1 MPNYKRNFLSGG
13 IFFFTVVTHGRR
25 PWLCTE
31 KARNSLR
38 MAVREVRAR
47 RPFAIDAWVLLPDHM
62 HCLWELPEG
71 DHDFSVRWRL
81 IKTRVSRECAQIF
94 EEMDVDVGCVS
105 DSVTHQ
111 GKTHQNASRS
121 RRRESDLWQRRFWEH
136 TIRDERDYAA
146 HCDYI
151 HYNPVK
157 HGLSKYPGDWP
168 YSTFHRFVT
177 QGIYDLGWG
186 AGVEPKIAADAGKE

>member
-13 IFFFTVVTHGRR
+13 TFFFTVVTHGRR

-31 KARNSLR
+31 KARISLR
-38 MAVREVRAR
+38 MAIQEVRAK
-47 RPFAIDAWVLLPDHM
+47 RPFAVDAWVLMPDHM
-62 HCLWELPEG
+62 HCLWELPQD
-71 DHDFSVRWRL
+71 DHDFSIRWRL
-81 IKTRVSRECAQIF
+81 IKASVSRKCAETF
-94 EEMDVDVGCVS
+94 EETDIDVGNVGCVS
-105 DSVTHQ
+105 DSVTHR
-111 GKTHQNASRS
+111 NASRLK
-121 RRRESDLWQRRFWEH
+121 RRESDLWQRRFWEH

-157 HGLSKYPGDWP
+157 HGLCKSPGDWP

-177 QGIYDLGWG
+177 QGGYDIGWG
-186 AGVEPKIAADAGKE
+186 AGVEPKIAEGTGKE